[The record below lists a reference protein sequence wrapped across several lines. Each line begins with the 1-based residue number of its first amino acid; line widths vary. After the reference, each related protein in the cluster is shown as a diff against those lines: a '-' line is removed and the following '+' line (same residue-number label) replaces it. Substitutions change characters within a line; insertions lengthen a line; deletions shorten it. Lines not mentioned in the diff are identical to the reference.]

1 MAVEDRITYDP
12 DELIGLMER
21 ELDRLKVFQF
31 DSRYRLLLGDAF
43 LDKLSAWERDIR
55 RRKEDP
61 FTIVVCGEFKRGKS
75 SLINALLGEEATPIN
90 VTTETVTLNRI
101 SYGGRGNEAVLSGG
115 RRIRLADE
123 ELLRESLERLAAQLG
138 EPIKQVEIRRPAELL
153 REATIVDT
161 PGLGDSLR
169 DFSSL
174 VEEALAQADAVIYLF
189 SVNYPLSQSEQMF
202 LRTMIVPQKYTELLL
217 VGNYAD
223 MLSGREDYERMKA
236 LLAGRIQGLLPDQE
250 PWLLSALDE
259 RCRQTGES
267 RPNPAMEDILE
278 EGFDRFRTRISS
290 LIEEKREMVL
300 PDRMERMFR
309 GMLDSLEGDLAA
321 LEQGLTMTGQ
331 DVRENLER
339 VRAQKEGQIKA
350 QEETDRKIDD
360 RIAQMQAQTS
370 EWLEELLDRLR
381 REAAGLSDMAAA
393 DLTKYYSFYCIDVLQ
408 EAIGRCQDYHML
420 LLCDELEG
428 IAKELTEGLSREAVS
443 QNYGFRFA
451 LDNKTWTK
459 GDNVSFVVSKIDSL
473 GLLSLV
479 ADGVAGAMRQKEMA
493 NKTPDILKAIEAQYS
508 GLYASVRQAVEGTY
522 RQMGTRIKKQLA
534 DYYGDKIREAEK
546 LAEQSAMVARQDE
559 AKKEEIREA
568 IGQVRAVFAQMEKY
582 QTRGRQ

>member
-350 QEETDRKIDD
+350 QEETDRKIDEM
-360 RIAQMQAQTS
+360 IAQMQAQTS

-381 REAAGLSDMAAA
+381 REAGGLSDMAAA

-420 LLCDELEG
+420 LLYDELEG

>member
-259 RCRQTGES
+259 RCRQTEES

-278 EGFDRFRTRISS
+278 EGFDRFRARISS

-350 QEETDRKIDD
+350 QEETDRKIDEM
-360 RIAQMQAQTS
+360 IAQMQAQAS

-381 REAAGLSDMAAA
+381 REAGELSDMAAA

>member
-267 RPNPAMEDILE
+267 RPNPAMEEILE
-278 EGFDRFRTRISS
+278 EGFDRFRARISS

-420 LLCDELEG
+420 LLYDELEG

>member
-1 MAVEDRITYDP
+1 M
-12 DELIGLMER
+12 
-21 ELDRLKVFQF
+21 
-31 DSRYRLLLGDAF
+31 
-43 LDKLSAWERDIR
+43 
-55 RRKEDP
+55 
-61 FTIVVCGEFKRGKS
+61 
-75 SLINALLGEEATPIN
+75 
-90 VTTETVTLNRI
+90 
-101 SYGGRGNEAVLSGG
+101 
-115 RRIRLADE
+115 
-123 ELLRESLERLAAQLG
+123 
-138 EPIKQVEIRRPAELL
+138 
-153 REATIVDT
+153 
-161 PGLGDSLR
+161 
-169 DFSSL
+169 
-174 VEEALAQADAVIYLF
+174 
-189 SVNYPLSQSEQMF
+189 
-202 LRTMIVPQKYTELLL
+202 
-217 VGNYAD
+217 GNYAD

-259 RCRQTGES
+259 RCRQTEES

-278 EGFDRFRTRISS
+278 EGFDCFRTRISS

-309 GMLDSLEGDLAA
+309 GMLESLEGDLAA

-360 RIAQMQAQTS
+360 MIAQMQAQAS
-370 EWLEELLDRLR
+370 EWREELLDRLR
-381 REAAGLSDMAAA
+381 REAGELSDMAAA